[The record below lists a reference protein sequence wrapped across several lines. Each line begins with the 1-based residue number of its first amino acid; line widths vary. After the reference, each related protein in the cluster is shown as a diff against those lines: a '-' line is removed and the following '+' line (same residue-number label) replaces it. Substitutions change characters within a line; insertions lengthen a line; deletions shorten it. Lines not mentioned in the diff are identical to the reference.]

1 MVEGELFELWELRHA
16 RPHVLARGAQQL
28 ENPLQLVV
36 NVATREQ
43 RSASIGKLCKKSE
56 LYIVI
61 M

>member
-16 RPHVLARGAQQL
+16 RPHVLAGGAQQL

-43 RSASIGKLCKKSE
+43 RSASIGKLCKNKSE
-56 LYIVI
+56 LNQA
-61 M
+61 